1 MLSYALRRIV
11 WSLPLLLLV
20 TVVSFTVIT
29 LPPGDYMT
37 SVQSELTQRAGLTLD
52 EAQQMAEQLRQT
64 YGLDKPV
71 YVQYLVW
78 LGGMFQG
85 DLGYSFRFNKPV
97 LEVIWV
103 RLGWTFLMA
112 FTAYAFSLVFGLL
125 PGIYSATHQYGPAD
139 NILTVL
145 SFLGLST
152 PSFFLALVLMYVSV
166 FYLGATSV
174 GGLYSPEMVMQPMS
188 WAKFVDFMQHF
199 WMPVV
204 VIGAAGTARN
214 MRVMR
219 ANLLDVL
226 RQPFMRTARSKGLR
240 ERKVIYKHALR
251 NAIQPIIMYF
261 GMSLPWLIQGA
272 MVTSVV
278 LNLPTTGRV
287 FLDAVLEQDMF
298 LAGGFLL
305 MIAIATILGN
315 VIADLLLAVLDPR
328 IRYE

>member
-1 MLSYALRRIV
+1 VLSYALRRIV

>member
-1 MLSYALRRIV
+1 
-11 WSLPLLLLV
+11 
-20 TVVSFTVIT
+20 
-29 LPPGDYMT
+29 MT
-37 SVQSELTQRAGLTLD
+37 SVQSELTQRAGLTLG
-52 EAQQMAEQLRQT
+52 EAQRMADQLRET
-64 YGLDKPV
+64 YGLNKPLH
-71 YVQYLVW
+71 VQFLVW
-78 LGGMFQG
+78 FGGLFRG
-85 DLGYSFRFNKPV
+85 DFGYSFRFNTPV
-97 LEVIWV
+97 SEVIWV
-103 RLGWTFLMA
+103 RLGWTLLMA
-112 FTAYAFSLVFGLL
+112 FSAYAFSMLFGLL
-125 PGIYSATHQYGPAD
+125 PGIYSATHQYGITD

-166 FYLGATSV
+166 FYFGATSV
-174 GGLYSPEMVMQPMS
+174 GGLFSPEMVMQPLS

-226 RQPFMRTARSKGLR
+226 QQPYMRTARSKGLR
-240 ERKVIYKHALR
+240 EQKVIYKHAVR
-251 NAIQPIIMYF
+251 NAIQPIVMYF

-272 MVTSVV
+272 MVTSIV

-287 FLDAVLEQDMF
+287 FLDAVLEQDMY

-305 MIAIATILGN
+305 IIAIIAILGN
-315 VIADLLLAVLDPR
+315 VIADLLLASLDPR
-328 IRYE
+328 VRYD